1 MKIYAGTL
9 AVAALFTY
17 PASAATD
24 LTSAMVTGP
33 SGTVWNTMVDS
44 FYTLFLQRPIGTLLN
59 STDNFAGIATTDGP
73 NNFLIAGEGFR
84 LGETENS
91 DIFYTLTL
99 MFADGATISGNYVG
113 STFTGGTSAT
123 RSGTLYTL
131 TGFGWDR
138 SNGDNVSSYRAESG
152 GDPNDYTGQFRYT
165 AVDAVGVVPEPLTWM
180 VLLAGFDAIGA
191 AMRTRAGRPAP
202 ACSAIGFA

>member
-1 MKIYAGTL
+1 MKEYVTTL
-9 AVAALFTY
+9 AVAALFAH

-33 SGTVWNTMVDS
+33 TGTVWNTTADS
-44 FYTLFLQRPIGTLLN
+44 FYTLSLQRPIGTLLN
-59 STDNFAGIATTDGP
+59 PNDDFAGIATTDGP

-84 LGETENS
+84 PGETENS
-91 DIFYTLTL
+91 DIVYTLTL

-123 RSGTLYTL
+123 GSGTLYTL

-138 SNGDNVSSYRAESG
+138 SNADNVSPFRAESG
-152 GDPNDYTGQFRYT
+152 GDPSDYTGQFRYS
-165 AVDAVGVVPEPLTWM
+165 AIDAVGVVPEPLTWM
-180 VLLAGFDAIGA
+180 VLLAGYGAIGA
-191 AMRTRAGRPAP
+191 AMRTRAGSAASAR
-202 ACSAIGFA
+202 SAIRFA